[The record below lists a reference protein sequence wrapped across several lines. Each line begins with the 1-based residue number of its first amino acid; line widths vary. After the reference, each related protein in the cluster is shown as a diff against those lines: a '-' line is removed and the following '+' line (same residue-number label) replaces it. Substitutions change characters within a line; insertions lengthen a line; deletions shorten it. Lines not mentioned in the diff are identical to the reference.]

1 MATLMVHPSTADVM
15 SSFDVL
21 SFLMLS
27 MTLKAHPE
35 FRQKGPRLARVLGPY
50 AKIMVPFAI
59 ASSMFVMGTSMKVF
73 ETKRLPSGTRSIEMP
88 AGVDVM

>member
-27 MTLKAHPE
+27 MTLKAHPK
-35 FRQKGPRLARVLGPY
+35 F
-50 AKIMVPFAI
+50 
-59 ASSMFVMGTSMKVF
+59 
-73 ETKRLPSGTRSIEMP
+73 
-88 AGVDVM
+88 